1 MFSNALNR
9 NNKCM
14 ARRAFDACRLF
25 GVSLLTAILI
35 ACGPAPETAAPA
47 ESAPASIVDA
57 PTVAESPQIKTF
69 AEGFVIEAPAELRLR
84 AGERSEAVTV
94 RFQVA
99 DPAHLVVRIVSADTA
114 LLAPQ
119 QIELSGE
126 GAERTLRIQANDQT
140 GAIEV
145 AVVAFDGQATARHS
159 LRVVIGDPSD
169 PPATPA
175 STTESP

>member
-1 MFSNALNR
+1 M
-9 NNKCM
+9 
-14 ARRAFDACRLF
+14 
-25 GVSLLTAILI
+25 
-35 ACGPAPETAAPA
+35 
-47 ESAPASIVDA
+47 
-57 PTVAESPQIKTF
+57 
-69 AEGFVIEAPAELRLR
+69 IEAPAELRLR

-99 DPAHLVVRIVSADTA
+99 DPAHLVVRIVSADTT

-140 GAIEV
+140 GATEV